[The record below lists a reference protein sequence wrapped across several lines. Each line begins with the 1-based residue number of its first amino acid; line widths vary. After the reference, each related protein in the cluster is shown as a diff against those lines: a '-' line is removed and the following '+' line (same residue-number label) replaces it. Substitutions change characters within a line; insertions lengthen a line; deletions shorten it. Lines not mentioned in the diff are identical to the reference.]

1 MTLSSRRLELL
12 TQPEVARQLK
22 LNPLVILPAGS
33 IEQHGPHLPAGTDIF
48 AANLIA
54 ERVAEKMNGL
64 VIPGGPLGVTPFHM
78 PFEATITL
86 SHETYIR
93 VVYETCESL
102 AQHGAKQLIL
112 LNWHEGNS
120 SSLAIAAERLHRE
133 CGLSV
138 LTVQACYVAQELYGP
153 TSGGL
158 THGGEIETLAILSAH
173 PELVHLDQVEDSSD
187 SGHGSKMDKL
197 RRTRAYQPVLS
208 DIRAIA
214 PTGWYGD
221 PKKATI
227 EKGQQMV
234 EDLAAAI
241 SVRSAEIFL
250 LLDEVNGG
258 LATLDK
264 LNGEI
269 S

>member
-1 MTLSSRRLELL
+1 MVKVNSKRLEFL
-12 TQPEVARQLK
+12 TQPEVAEQLK
-22 LNPLVILPAGS
+22 RNPLVFLPAGS
-33 IEQHGPHLPAGTDIF
+33 VEQHGPHLPAGTDIF
-48 AANLIA
+48 AANIIA
-54 ERVAEKMNGL
+54 EAVAEKMDGL

-93 VVYETCESL
+93 VVVETCQSL
-102 AQHGAKQLIL
+102 AQHGAKRLML

-133 CGLSV
+133 FGLSV
-138 LTVQACYVAQELYGP
+138 LTVQACYVAQEMYGP

-158 THGGEIETLAILSAH
+158 THGGEIETLAIMASY
-173 PELVHLDQVEDSSD
+173 PDLVYLDRVESSSD
-187 SGHGSKMDKL
+187 GSHGSKMDKL

-214 PTGWYGD
+214 PTGWYGK
-221 PKKATI
+221 PEKATI
-227 EKGQQMV
+227 EKGQKMV
-234 EDLAAAI
+234 ADLASAI
-241 SVRSAEIFL
+241 SERSKEIFD

-258 LATLDK
+258 LATLDRLK
-264 LNGEI
+264 KGT
-269 S
+269 